1 MNKSNP
7 SKSKATTL
15 KAIAD
20 ELGVSIMTVSR
31 ALHNHP
37 DLSDE
42 TKSRI
47 VSKAIELGYK
57 KIPSLNAKPAIKRVG
72 LFLYANPNTTA
83 GPTAFNSGVQKLLF
97 FAIEEKCQ
105 QYKIEVVLQFPK
117 TGEAPLSIT
126 NRTIDAAFLMGRYTA
141 EDTAFFKG
149 IPTLAISSFT
159 PGAEIPCII
168 ADNVGGIRQVTQY
181 LIKEGHKDI
190 LFVSDDEGQFT
201 EIFRARAEG
210 YILAMIQNGLKPQ
223 TLFFKSETEL
233 QAALPEIRKATA
245 LVACSDGTA
254 WTLSEI
260 LKKAGLSIPRDMS
273 ITGFDN
279 LEAGFEFTTYAPN
292 WNQLGQMAMDFIIH
306 SSDFLGSYFKVIIPG
321 NLIIRESTCKPRGC

>member
-15 KAIAD
+15 KAIAN

-47 VSKAIELGYK
+47 VAKAIELGYK
-57 KIPSLNAKPAIKRVG
+57 KIPSLNAKQAVKRVG
-72 LFLYANPNTTA
+72 LFLYSSPEAPS
-83 GPTAFNSGVQKLLF
+83 GPTAFDSGVQKLLF

-105 QYKIEVVLQFPK
+105 HYKIEVVLQFTK
-117 TGEAPLSIT
+117 TGEAPLSIK
-126 NRTIDAAFLMGRYTA
+126 NRTVDAAFLMGRYTA

-159 PGAEIPCII
+159 TGAEIPCII
-168 ADNVGGIRQVTQY
+168 ADNAGGTRKVTEY
-181 LIKEGHKDI
+181 LIKEGHRDI
-190 LFVSDDEGQFT
+190 LFVSNEEGPFT
-201 EIFRARAEG
+201 EIFRSRAEG
-210 YILAMIQNGLKPQ
+210 YTAVMIEHGLQPQ
-223 TLFFKSETEL
+223 TLFFKSEDEL
-233 QAALPEIRKATA
+233 NAALPEIRKKTA

-254 WTLSEI
+254 FALETLV
-260 LKKAGLSIPRDMS
+260 KKAGLSVPRDMS

-279 LEAGFEFTTYAPN
+279 LETEFKYTTYSPN
-292 WNQLGQMAMDFIIH
+292 WNQLGQMAMNFIIH
-306 SSDFLGSYFKVIIPG
+306 SSDFLGSSFKVIIPG
-321 NLIIRESTCKPRGC
+321 ELVIRGTTGKPRGC